1 MLWLDESTI
10 MKSGE
15 EVMREAGTDGGA
27 QRLEA
32 DRDPANAIRVASSK

>member
-10 MKSGE
+10 MKSDE